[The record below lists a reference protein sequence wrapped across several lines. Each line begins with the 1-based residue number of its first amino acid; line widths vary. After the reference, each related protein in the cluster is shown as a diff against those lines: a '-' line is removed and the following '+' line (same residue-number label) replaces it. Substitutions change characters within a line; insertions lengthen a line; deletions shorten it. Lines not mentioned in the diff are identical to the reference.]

1 MDSFASFC
9 LSGDRKK
16 AKNNAQNW
24 VNYSSDGSPSFSLCS
39 SFLFQGLQS
48 GEDCLTARKES

>member
-1 MDSFASFC
+1 MEERSSVDSFASFC

-24 VNYSSDGSPSFSLCS
+24 VNIIVVMVLLASPYAPHFC
-39 SFLFQGLQS
+39 FMVFRV
-48 GEDCLTARKES
+48 ARTV